1 MCIILQNMSE
11 LFGISFPVENP
22 IAVFLIVLLIIL
34 LAPILFKRLGIPHI
48 VGMILAGMIVGPYAL
63 NILPFDRS
71 IDVFGK
77 VGLYYI
83 MFLAGMEIDISDL
96 KKNLTKSVLFGLIT
110 FVVPALFALLA
121 GKYLLG
127 FSLMACLLLAAMF
140 ASHTLVSFPII
151 SRYGLS
157 NRSAVNIAVG
167 GTVIAV
173 TFSMI
178 ILATVDST
186 YHESSGNTWLPMLLK
201 MLFSLVVIFYAIPR
215 ISRYFLKKYEDG
227 ILRFVF
233 VLAMAFL
240 GALLTEFAGFQ
251 GVLGAFFVGLALNTQ
266 VPKLSSLMNRVEF
279 VGNAIFFPY
288 FLISIGM
295 MINLRAFTQGWEGW
309 YVAIVMSVS
318 VLLGKF
324 LAAKIFQ
331 WSTKMSDAQGSLLFG
346 LTSGRAA
353 VTLAVV
359 MIGYNIIVGYQE
371 DGSPIRLLNE
381 YVFNG
386 SVVMILISCLISS
399 VVTEKAAKQM
409 LLERN
414 EQTQPDE
421 KAHNILVPVSNP
433 KQIDQLLHTAVMLKQ
448 SKDKLYTLSVVDEH
462 AGMDRKQC
470 SNLLN
475 MAAHYAASI
484 DAEFHQVMRFD
495 MDVPSGIVNA
505 VKEFQVSDVLVG
517 IHHHTHLKDH
527 PFGLKLRGL
536 LKHAS
541 FNVYITRFN
550 QMLNDTKRIV
560 LMLPEKAEY
569 EHGFSLFMQRS
580 YRLCQQ
586 LHASAVI
593 YAHPDTLQHIRQLL
607 RRFDLKISL
616 ELNELHNW
624 QNVPLIIDSLTE
636 HDLISFV
643 LSRKNTVSY
652 APLLDEI
659 PLMMERLF
667 PDKMVS
673 YFYPEQTVFVENITT
688 YSGPLSVPATHH
700 HKDDVSLFTQILNDG
715 LDAKN

>member
-1 MCIILQNMSE
+1 MMSS
-11 LFGISFPVENP
+11 LFSGIFPVENP

-34 LAPILFKRLGIPHI
+34 MAPIVFKRLGIPHI

-96 KKNLTKSVLFGLIT
+96 KKNLKKSILFGLAT
-110 FVVPALFALLA
+110 FAIPSVFALLA
-121 GKYLLG
+121 GKFLLG

-178 ILATVDST
+178 ILAAVDSAF
-186 YHESSGNTWLPMLLK
+186 HETGGNTWLPMLVK
-201 MLFSLVVIFYAIPR
+201 MTVSLLVIFFAIPKC
-215 ISRYFLKKYEDG
+215 SQWFLNKYEDG
-227 ILRFVF
+227 ILRFVY

-240 GALLTEFAGFQ
+240 GALLTEISGFQ

-309 YVAIVMSVS
+309 YVAIVMSGS
-318 VLLGKF
+318 VLLGKW
-324 LAAKIFQ
+324 LAAKCFQ
-331 WSTKMSDAQGSLLFG
+331 WGNKMSHAQGNLLFG

-359 MIGYNIIVGYQE
+359 MIGYNIIVGYNE
-371 DGSPIRLLNE
+371 DGTPIRLLNE
-381 YVFNG
+381 FVFNG
-386 SVVMILISCLISS
+386 SVVMILISCLVSS
-399 VVTEKAAKQM
+399 VVTEKSAKQL

-414 EQTQPDE
+414 ETAQPDE
-421 KAHNILVPVSNP
+421 KSHAILVPVANP
-433 KQIDQLLHTAVMLKQ
+433 RVIDQLLQLAVSMKNP
-448 SKDKLYTLSVVDEH
+448 KDKLYTLSVVDEN

-484 DAEFHQVMRFD
+484 DADFHQVMRFD
-495 MDVPSGIVNA
+495 SDVATGIVHA
-505 VKEFQVSDVLVG
+505 VREYQVSDVIVG
-517 IHHHTHLKDH
+517 MQHHSHLKDN
-527 PFGLKLRGL
+527 PFGVKLSNL
-536 LKHAS
+536 LKHS
-541 FNVYITRFN
+541 HYNIFITRFVGSIDR
-550 QMLNDTKRIV
+550 MKRLV
-560 LMLPEKAEY
+560 VMMPEKAEY
-569 EHGFSLFMQRS
+569 EHGFFLFMQRC
-580 YRLCQQ
+580 YTLCRQMQ
-586 LHASAVI
+586 CNAVI
-593 YAHPDTLQHIRQLL
+593 YAHPDTLQHVRQLMH
-607 RRFDLKISL
+607 RFDIKITI

-624 QNVPLIIDSLTE
+624 QNVPMLIDSLSPQDMIT
-636 HDLISFV
+636 FV

-652 APLLDEI
+652 APVLDEI
-659 PLMMERLF
+659 PLMIESHF
-667 PDKMVS
+667 PDRMVS
-673 YFYPEQTVFVENITT
+673 FFYPEQTVFVENITT
-688 YSGPLSVPATHH
+688 YSGPLQVQTSTSP
-700 HKDDVSLFTQILNDG
+700 KEEVSLLKQLSNE
-715 LDAKN
+715 

>member
-1 MCIILQNMSE
+1 MKEFL
-11 LFGISFPVENP
+11 GISFPVENP
-22 IAVFLIVLLIIL
+22 IAVFLMVLLIIL
-34 LAPILFKRLGIPHI
+34 LAPIIFKRLRIPHI
-48 VGMILAGMIVGPYAL
+48 VGMILAGMIVGPHAL

-96 KKNLTKSVLFGLIT
+96 KKNLSKSLFFGLLT
-110 FVVPALFALLA
+110 FAIPSLFALLA
-121 GKYLLG
+121 GKFLLG

-151 SRYGLS
+151 SRYGLT

-167 GTVIAV
+167 GTVVAV

-178 ILATVDST
+178 ILAVVDS
-186 YHESSGNTWLPMLLK
+186 SFNAAASNAWLPMLLK
-201 MLFSLVVIFYAIPR
+201 MLFALAVIFLGIPR
-215 ISRYFLKKYEDG
+215 LSRWFLHKFEDG

-240 GALLTEFAGFQ
+240 GALLTEMAGFQ
-251 GVLGAFFVGLALNTQ
+251 GILGAFFAGLALNTQ

-279 VGNAIFFPY
+279 VGNALFFPY

-295 MINLRAFTQGWEGW
+295 MIDLRAFTQGWGGW
-309 YVAIVMSVS
+309 YVAIVMTVS
-318 VLLGKF
+318 VLAGKY

-331 WSTKMSDAQGSLLFG
+331 VSAGMSQAQGNIIFG

-359 MIGYNIIVGYQE
+359 MVGFNIIIGVNP
-371 DGSPIRLLNE
+371 DGTPVRLLDE

-386 SVVMILISCLISS
+386 SVVMILFSCLTSS
-399 VVTEKAAKQM
+399 LVTERAAKQM

-414 EQTQPDE
+414 EKGKTDAKE
-421 KAHNILVPVSNP
+421 HNILVPVSTP
-433 KQIDQLLHTAVMLKQ
+433 KLIDQVLHSAMMLK
-448 SKDKLYTLSVVDEH
+448 SSTDKLYVLTVVDEH

-495 MDVPSGIVNA
+495 ADVPTGITHA
-505 VKEFQVSDVLVG
+505 VKEFQASDVIISLG
-517 IHHHTHLKDH
+517 QGHHSVKEA
-527 PFGLKLRGL
+527 PFGRRVQKL
-536 LKHAS
+536 LKQTS
-541 FNVYITRFN
+541 FNLFITHF
-550 QMLNDTKRIV
+550 QQGVDMTKRVV
-560 LMLPEKAEY
+560 LLLPQKTEY
-569 EHGFSLFMQRS
+569 ETGFFLFMQRCYVLS
-580 YRLCQQ
+580 RH
-586 LHASAVI
+586 LHSPAVI
-593 YAHPDTLQHIRQLL
+593 YAHPDTLQHIRQLMK
-607 RRFDLKISL
+607 RFNLSL
-616 ELNELHNW
+616 SVELNELYNW
-624 QNVPLIIDSLTE
+624 QNLPLLIDSFPAQ
-636 HDLISFV
+636 DLLIFA

-652 APLLDEI
+652 TPILDEI
-659 PLMMERLF
+659 PSMMEGLF
-667 PDKMVS
+667 PDRMRC
-673 YFYPEQTVFVENITT
+673 YFYPQQTVFVENITT
-688 YSGPLSVPATHH
+688 YSGPLSVQTASNKEG
-700 HKDDVSLFTQILNDG
+700 KDTSYFKSLINDG

>member
-1 MCIILQNMSE
+1 MSA
-11 LFGISFPVENP
+11 LFGISFPIENP
-22 IAVFLIVLLIIL
+22 IAIFWVVLLIIL
-34 LAPILFKRLGIPHI
+34 LAPIVFKRLGIPHI
-48 VGMILAGMIVGPYAL
+48 VGMILTGMIVGPYAL

-96 KKNLTKSVLFGLIT
+96 KKNLTKSVWFGLIT
-110 FVVPALFALLA
+110 FSVPAVFALLA
-121 GKYLLG
+121 GKFLLG

-151 SRYGLS
+151 SRYGMS

-178 ILATVDST
+178 ILAVVDSA
-186 YHESSGNTWLPMLLK
+186 YHESGSSTWLPMLLK
-201 MLFSLVVIFYAIPR
+201 MIFALLVIFYAIPH
-215 ISRYFLKKYEDG
+215 ISKWFLHKYKDG
-227 ILRFVF
+227 ILRFAF
-233 VLAMAFL
+233 VLAMAFM

-288 FLISIGM
+288 FFISIGM

-318 VLLGKF
+318 VLLGKY

-331 WSTKMSDAQGSLLFG
+331 WTNKMSHAQGNLLFG

-359 MIGYNIIVGYQE
+359 MIGYNIIVGYQD
-371 DGSPIRLLNE
+371 DGTPIRLLSE

-386 SVVMILISCLISS
+386 SVVMILFSCLVST

-421 KAHNILVPVSNP
+421 KSRNILVPVSNP
-433 KQIDQLLHTAVMLKQ
+433 KHIDQLLHAAVMLKQ
-448 SKDKLYTLSVVDEH
+448 PKDKLYTLSVVDEN

-475 MAAHYAASI
+475 MSAHYAASI

-495 MDVPSGIVNA
+495 TDVPSGIINA
-505 VKEFQVSDVLVG
+505 VKEFQVSDVIVG
-517 IHHHTHLKDH
+517 MPRLAHMKDN
-527 PFGLKLRGL
+527 PFGSKLLSL
-536 LKHAS
+536 LKQSS
-541 FNVYITRFN
+541 FNLYLTRLH
-550 QMLNDTKRIV
+550 QSIDQTKRMV
-560 LMLPEKAEY
+560 LLLPEKAEY

-580 YRLCQQ
+580 YRLCIH
-586 LHASAVI
+586 LHASVVI
-593 YAHPDTLQHIRQLL
+593 YAHPSTLQHIRQLM
-607 RRFDLKISL
+607 RRFDLKISV

-624 QNVPLIIDSLTE
+624 QNVPLLIDSLPKQ
-636 HDLISFV
+636 DLLSFV
-643 LSRKNTVSY
+643 LSRKNTLSY
-652 APLLDEI
+652 SPVLDEI
-659 PLMMERLF
+659 PMMMETLF
-667 PDKMVS
+667 PDRMVTF
-673 YFYPEQTVFVENITT
+673 FYPEQTVFVENITT
-688 YSGPLSVPATHH
+688 YSGPLSVQATHN
-700 HKDDVSLFTQILNDG
+700 KEEVSLFSIISNDG
-715 LDAKN
+715 MDTKN

>member
-1 MCIILQNMSE
+1 MRFVLQGMTE
-11 LFGISFPVENP
+11 LFGISFPIENP
-22 IAVFLIVLLIIL
+22 IAIFWIVLLIIL
-34 LAPILFKRLGIPHI
+34 LAPIVFRRLGIPHI
-48 VGMILAGMIVGPYAL
+48 VGMILTGMIVGPYAL

-96 KKNLTKSVLFGLIT
+96 KKNLSKSILFGLIT
-110 FVVPALFALLA
+110 FSVPAVFALLA
-121 GKYLLG
+121 GKFLLG

-178 ILATVDST
+178 ILAAVDSVH
-186 YHESSGNTWLPMLLK
+186 HEGSGSTWLAMILK
-201 MLFSLVVIFYAIPR
+201 MLFALAVIFYAIPC
-215 ISRYFLKKYEDG
+215 ISKWFLNKYEDG

-233 VLAMAFL
+233 VLAMAFM

-251 GVLGAFFVGLALNTQ
+251 GVLGAFFVGLALNNQ

-288 FLISIGM
+288 FFISIGM

-309 YVAIVMSVS
+309 YVAIVMSAS
-318 VLLGKF
+318 VLLGKY

-331 WSTKMSDAQGSLLFG
+331 WSSKMSDAQGNLLFG

-359 MIGYNIIVGYQE
+359 MIGYNIIVGYQD
-371 DGSPIRLLNE
+371 DGTPIRLLSE

-386 SVVMILISCLISS
+386 SVVMILISCLVSS

-414 EQTQPDE
+414 ERTQPDE
-421 KAHNILVPVSNP
+421 KARNILVPVSNP
-433 KQIDQLLHTAVMLKQ
+433 KHIDRLLHTAVMLKQ
-448 SKDKLYTLSVVDEH
+448 SKDKLYTLSVVDEN

-470 SNLLN
+470 SNLQN
-475 MAAHYAASI
+475 MSAHYAASI

-495 MDVPSGIVNA
+495 TDVPSGIANA
-505 VKEFQVSDVLVG
+505 VKEFQVSDVIVG
-517 IHHHTHLKDH
+517 MHHQTHSKDT
-527 PFGLKLRGL
+527 PFGSKLQAL
-536 LKHAS
+536 LNHAS
-541 FNVYITRFN
+541 FNLYITKFN
-550 QMLNDTKRIV
+550 QSIDQAKRIV
-560 LMLPEKAEY
+560 LLLPQKAEY
-569 EHGFSLFMQRS
+569 EHGFSMFMQRS
-580 YRLCQQ
+580 YRLCQH
-586 LHASAVI
+586 LHASVVI
-593 YAHPDTLQHIRQLL
+593 YAHPETLQHIRQLIQ
-607 RRFDLKISL
+607 RFQLKISV

-624 QNVPLIIDSLTE
+624 QNVPLLIDSLPK
-636 HDLISFV
+636 HDMLSFV

-652 APLLDEI
+652 SPVLDEI
-659 PLMMERLF
+659 PQMMDSLF
-667 PDKMVS
+667 PERMV
-673 YFYPEQTVFVENITT
+673 YFFYPEQTVFVENITT
-688 YSGPLSVPATHH
+688 YSGPLSVQTVHN
-700 HKDDVSLFTQILNDG
+700 KDDVSLFSLISNDG